1 MPKCTSIQ
9 STWVNRERK
18 TDNRKTAQQTNGKA
32 HTHTYTH
39 TSTHRQQD
47 SPGMCAGKDYGTPV
61 AQLVRLAQLLHSLPP
76 LTH

>member
-18 TDNRKTAQQTNGKA
+18 ADNRKTAQQTNGKA
-32 HTHTYTH
+32 HTHT
-39 TSTHRQQD
+39 HRQTA
-47 SPGMCAGKDYGTPV
+47 GLCRHVCAGKDYGTPV
-61 AQLVRLAQLLHSLPP
+61 AQLVRLAQLLHSLPL